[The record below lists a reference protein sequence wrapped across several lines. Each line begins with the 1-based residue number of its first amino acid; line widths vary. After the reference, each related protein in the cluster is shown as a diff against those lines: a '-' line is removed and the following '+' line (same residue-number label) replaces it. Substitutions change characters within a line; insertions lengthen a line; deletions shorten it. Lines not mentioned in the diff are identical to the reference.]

1 MASFLRVLQTTLLS
15 RPLIWGV
22 GLIVVLA
29 VPPFALA
36 QQPEAQTG
44 PSIAEINVAGTRI
57 VDEQLIKNV
66 SGLRVGTELT
76 REAIQQAIHNIYG
89 LGLFADVRV
98 MGEEAPTGAKVII
111 QVAELPRLD
120 KIVFKGNKERKEKDF
135 KLKLKHG
142 QPVGQ
147 HQIEEAK
154 RKIREAY
161 QKEGFFL
168 VDVTAELQPTQVT
181 GESDVVFT
189 IKENKPVVVEKID
202 FEGNEQISDGDLQ
215 GAVKNKPRG
224 FLKKVFGGGKF
235 NRDTYADDK
244 TAIIDYYKKHGFLD
258 AILVSDSIVLNDAK
272 TAVTLVY
279 DIDEGPRYYFGTTAF
294 SGQEIYTEKQLERTL
309 KYKPGD
315 VYNQE
320 KYEESIGNIYTLY
333 QEDGYLYTRVVD
345 DTKTVDSTVNISYEI
360 SEGVPAHVRRI
371 EITGNVKTKDKVIRR
386 ELAIYPGQVFKRS
399 RLMRS
404 LQNVM
409 RLNYFGNVVPDY
421 KVLPDGRVDLQLG
434 VEEKPTGQIQVG
446 GGYSGQDKFVGTV
459 SLGIPNLFGNGQ
471 EANLSVD
478 YGSRRQSYS
487 LGFTEPWFMDTPTS
501 VGFDLYDL
509 DRTWDDARVSG
520 SDDYTEKRTGFGLR
534 LGRRLTWP
542 DDYFRVYWRYSYERQ
557 RFTDF
562 TDAYL
567 NSTDISEASKLS
579 SLDWPRS
586 SSSTAIT
593 ISRDTRDL
601 PEFATSGTRSTYEI
615 QFTGGLLGG
624 DWAYTRHFLTYARY
638 QKVWKGFTLGPILRL
653 GFLQGGAHVNAIPES
668 ELFYAGGIRS
678 DGMIRG
684 YDDGDV
690 RARQNDSTVTGH
702 ILGTV
707 SSDLIGDLINAD
719 GAHRYRT
726 TTIQGGRAV
735 GILNTELTFPIVTQQ
750 IYGLFFFDA
759 GNVWLH
765 PTDASLND
773 LYTSYGF
780 GFRLSIPGMGTL
792 GFDFGIPLRDIPE
805 LGISK
810 GKVKPHFQF
819 GSSF

>member
-1 MASFLRVLQTTLLS
+1 MPGQE
-15 RPLIWGV
+15 
-22 GLIVVLA
+22 
-29 VPPFALA
+29 
-36 QQPEAQTG
+36 EAPAPTIADV
-44 PSIAEINVAGTRI
+44 SIKGTKL
-57 VDEQLIKNV
+57 VDDQLIKNV
-66 SGLRVGTELT
+66 SGLRVGTELS
-76 REAIQQAIHNIYG
+76 RESIQQAIHNIYG

-98 MGEEAPTGAKVII
+98 EGEETPTGARVII
-111 QVAELPRLD
+111 EVDELPRLD
-120 KIVFKGNKERKEKDF
+120 QIVFKGNKELKPKDF
-135 KLKLKHG
+135 KLTLKRG
-142 QPVGQ
+142 QPVGP
-147 HQIEEAK
+147 HQLEEAK
-154 RKIREAY
+154 RKIRAAY

-168 VDVTAELQPTQVT
+168 VDVSSELQPTQMT
-181 GESDVVFT
+181 GESNAVFT
-189 IKENKPVVVEKID
+189 IKENKPVVVEKLD
-202 FEGNEQISDGDLQ
+202 FEGNTQIDAGDLQ

-235 NRDTYADDK
+235 NRETYADDK
-244 TAIIDYYKKHGFLD
+244 TAIIDYYKKHGYLD
-258 AILVSDSIVLNDAK
+258 AILVSDSIILNPEK

-279 DIDEGPRYYFGTTAF
+279 NLEEGPRYYFGESSF
-294 SGQEIYTEKQLERTL
+294 SGYETYTEAQLRHTL

-345 DTKTVDSTVNISYEI
+345 DTKTADTVVNISYEI

-409 RLNYFGNVVPDY
+409 RLNYFGNVLPDY
-421 KVLPDGRVDLQLG
+421 KVLPDGSVDLQVG

-478 YGSRRQSYS
+478 YGARRQSYS
-487 LGFTEPWFMDTPTS
+487 FGFTEPWFLDTPTS

-509 DRTWDDARVSG
+509 DRTWDDARVVG
-520 SDDYTEKRTGFGLR
+520 NDDYTEKRTGFGLR

-542 DDYFRVYWRYSYERQ
+542 DDYFRVYWRYSFERQ

-567 NSTDISEASKLS
+567 SSTDISAASKLS

-601 PEFATSGTRSTYEI
+601 PEFATSGTRASYEI

-638 QKVWKGFTLGPILRL
+638 QKVWKGFTFGPIFRF
-653 GFLQGGAHVNAIPES
+653 GFLQGGSNITAIPES

-702 ILGTV
+702 IPPV
-707 SSDLIGDLINAD
+707 SSNLIADLINAD
-719 GAHRYRT
+719 GQHRYKT

-735 GILNTELTFPIVTQQ
+735 GILNAEMTFPIVTQQ

-759 GNVWLH
+759 GNVWLR
-765 PTDASLND
+765 PTDVSLNN
-773 LYTSYGF
+773 LYTSYGL

-819 GSSF
+819 GGNF